1 MILKQCPLCSGSTGS
16 GSSWGI
22 SSIFSAS
29 DTRSGNGSSKEHVL
43 NRGYAEPAQAP
54 MEYSFASIQL
64 REVSIQLSF
73 SECVSP
79 LIGHYGL
86 GEGPPSFLEL
96 FFFCFLF
103 LANVTCNMYH
113 DQ

>member
-1 MILKQCPLCSGSTGS
+1 LILKQSPLCSGSTGS

-86 GEGPPSFLEL
+86 AEGPASFLEFFFVL
-96 FFFCFLF
+96 FFCFFVFSQCHL
-103 LANVTCNMYH
+103 
-113 DQ
+113 